1 MASKPNPIF
10 PGKLSMRLFLSFF
23 AALTLLLGFA
33 EVAGADQKPTVI
45 RIGYPGAG
53 SGGRP
58 LSSGTYITLAHQLG
72 TLEKE
77 LQADGI
83 KIQWTF
89 FPGAGPQLNEALAN
103 KQLDFALLGDL
114 PLVVGRSTGLKHKI
128 VLAGQRLYPFYVT
141 VPVDSSATSITDL
154 KGKKFGVFKG
164 TVQQLVVNR
173 LLERY
178 NLTERDVRLIA
189 MDSETQRTTLATK
202 DVDATLAAPFDLQA
216 RGVAKILF
224 EARNDPPLFYVSTIF
239 AEEEFEKKYPQIVQR
254 LVTALVKVAHYQ
266 SEEKNRAEVF
276 RIWSRDGIT
285 PYGDYLKVY
294 EGISLRAPSSPL
306 LDDYYRAQLQ
316 RAIDDSK
323 RFKLIRKDVSLD
335 GWIEPKYLEHAL
347 KELKLENYW
356 AEFDTTGKPKRG
368 K

>member
-1 MASKPNPIF
+1 MRLLLSLFTALSLLFGLVEVSCAEQKPN
-10 PGKLSMRLFLSFF
+10 
-23 AALTLLLGFA
+23 
-33 EVAGADQKPTVI
+33 VI

-72 TLEKE
+72 TLEKD
-77 LQADGI
+77 LQAEGI

-141 VPVDSSATSITDL
+141 VPVDSSATSIPDL

-178 NLTERDVRLIA
+178 NLTERDVRVIA

-224 EARNDPPLFYVSTIF
+224 EARNDPQLFYVSTIF

-266 SEEKNRAEVF
+266 SEEKNRDEVF

-294 EGISLRAPSSPL
+294 EGISLKAPSSPL

-323 RFKLIRKDVSLD
+323 RFKLIRKDVSVD
-335 GWIEPKYLEHAL
+335 GWIEPKYLEQAL

-356 AEFDTTGKPKRG
+356 LEYDAAGKPKAR
-368 K
+368 KVASQ